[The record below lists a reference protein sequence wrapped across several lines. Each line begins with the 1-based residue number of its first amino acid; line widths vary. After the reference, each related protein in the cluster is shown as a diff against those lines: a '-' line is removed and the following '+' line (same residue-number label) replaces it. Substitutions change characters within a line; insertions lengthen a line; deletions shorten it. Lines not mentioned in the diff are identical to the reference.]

1 MVAAARERME
11 RGPILDVPH
20 LERPVMGGGQEA
32 RAFKDDGRNGG
43 SVARKDS
50 QASTIPG
57 VEAHRCAVL
66 RRGEDHIRRQVLHLQ
81 IGPAPL
87 LSDWHLVDV
96 QRAGVG
102 ADLEFS
108 LEGFHERE

>member
-1 MVAAARERME
+1 MGRKFYNDCEVTPAE
-11 RGPILDVPH
+11 VPESLRVVLEDFVLH
-20 LERPVMGGGQEA
+20 LLRDHFGLSSRLG
-32 RAFKDDGRNGG
+32 GRN
-43 SVARKDS
+43 
-50 QASTIPG
+50 
-57 VEAHRCAVL
+57 
-66 RRGEDHIRRQVLHLQ
+66 VLHLQ